1 MVLQQ
6 NAADEMDGEKDKQE
20 HLGPLFDELQT
31 RRERLAQ
38 IIKRK
43 MALPRMQYIDNIFI
57 VCTPVL
63 NGFF

>member
-43 MALPRMQYIDNIFI
+43 MALPRMQYIDLYN
-57 VCTPVL
+57 
-63 NGFF
+63 N